1 MGELPL
7 VQEDESHR
15 VSAVCVVRRSR
26 QTPGTCMMIRM
37 QIVPGCCKKI
47 GIGPK
52 WHRLI
57 FIWWCPG
64 EMFLQNLMFIYSAA
78 FEHLSFSLPLCD
90 AIHCWILEIYLSNIV
105 IRVSVLLLNIRVIL
119 FITVNLKIKCFL

>member
-15 VSAVCVVRRSR
+15 VSAVCVVRRLR
-26 QTPGTCMMIRM
+26 QTPGTCMTMTM

-52 WHRLI
+52 WNRLI
-57 FIWWCPG
+57 F
-64 EMFLQNLMFIYSAA
+64 FF
-78 FEHLSFSLPLCD
+78 FSLT
-90 AIHCWILEIYLSNIV
+90 W
-105 IRVSVLLLNIRVIL
+105 VSGPACAHLD
-119 FITVNLKIKCFL
+119 